1 MNVTEAE
8 LKIVLEKHALWLRN
22 NPNGTRADLR
32 DADLCDADLGGA
44 DLRGAD
50 LRGADLSD
58 ANLRDASLGGANLC
72 GANLCGAN
80 LYKAD
85 LGGADVR
92 YANLR
97 DASLYGVNL
106 GWASLYGADL
116 RYSDLRYADLRDA
129 DIRGANLRGADLRDA
144 DLRGADLDEA
154 VNVNVP
160 LMCPEKGSFTGFKKV
175 RGNYIVE
182 LEILADAMRSSATGR
197 KCRCSKAKV
206 VSITN
211 PDGSKAEETSA
222 CSGCDPNFIYSV
234 GKIVEVFNFDTNRW
248 NECAPGIH
256 FFITRQEAID
266 YVLYRRLENEYRQ
279 RDSLRSESGWN
290 IHGYVRKQSST
301 C

>member
-1 MNVTEAE
+1 MKFTEAK
-8 LKIVLEKHALWLRN
+8 LKVVLKKHALWLRN
-22 NPNGTRADLR
+22 NPNGIRADLR
-32 DADLCDADLGGA
+32 DADLGGA

-50 LRGADLSD
+50 LRGADLCE
-58 ANLRDASLGGANLC
+58 ANLREASLGGVNLR
-72 GANLCGAN
+72 GANLRGAN
-80 LYKAD
+80 LHGADLHGAD
-85 LGGADVR
+85 LGGADIR
-92 YANLR
+92 YANLGE
-97 DASLYGVNL
+97 ASLGGVNL

-116 RYSDLRYADLRDA
+116 RDADLRYADLRYADLRDA
-129 DIRGANLRGADLRDA
+129 DIRGTNLRDA

-160 LMCPEKGSFTGFKKV
+160 LMCPGKGSFIGFKKV

-222 CSGCDPNFIYSV
+222 RSGRDPNFIYSV
-234 GKIVEVFNFDTNRW
+234 GEVVEVKDFDTNRW

-256 FFITRQEAID
+256 FFITRQEAVD
-266 YVLYRRLENEYRQ
+266 YIL
-279 RDSLRSESGWN
+279 
-290 IHGYVRKQSST
+290 
-301 C
+301 